1 MARGILFD
9 WPGFGFAHMVESPDS
24 FIASEASTE
33 SVSGTWVS
41 EIRLSKLHPSAGVF
55 ERYHHIIIR

>member
-1 MARGILFD
+1 
-9 WPGFGFAHMVESPDS
+9 MVESPDS